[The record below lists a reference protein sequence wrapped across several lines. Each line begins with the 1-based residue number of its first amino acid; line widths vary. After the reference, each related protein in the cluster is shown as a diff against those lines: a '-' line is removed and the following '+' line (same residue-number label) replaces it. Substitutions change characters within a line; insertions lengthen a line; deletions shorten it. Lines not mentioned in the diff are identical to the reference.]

1 MSSKPVTTKSGR
13 LAGKTA
19 FITAAAQGIGRATVE
34 AFAAEG
40 AKVWATD
47 LAADK
52 LTGFTDKDAILTR
65 ALDVTDDAAVMAIAN
80 EVGAIDILFNCA
92 GWVPAGSI
100 LDTGKADWVRAF
112 DINVHSM
119 YRTIRAFLPGML
131 ERGHGVII
139 NMASVV
145 SSLKGVPNRAAYGA
159 SKAAVIG
166 LTKAVAADYVTRGI
180 RCNALCPGTVE
191 TPSLHDRLQA
201 FTDPAAARRDFVA
214 RQPMGR
220 LGKSEEIAALCVYLA
235 SDESGFVTGTT
246 QIIDGGMTI

>member
-1 MSSKPVTTKSGR
+1 MSSIPGR

-19 FITAAAQGIGRATVE
+19 FITAAGQGIGRATAE

-40 AKVWATD
+40 ARVWATD
-47 LAADK
+47 IATDK
-52 LTGFTDKDAILTR
+52 LGGFRHQDAIVSR
-65 ALDVTDDAAVMAIAN
+65 KLDVTDDAAVAAIAK
-80 EVGAIDILFNCA
+80 EVGDIDILFNCA

-100 LDTGKADWVRAF
+100 LETRKADWMRAF

-119 YRTIRAFLPGML
+119 YRTIQAFLPGML
-131 ERGHGVII
+131 ARGHGVII
-139 NMASVV
+139 NTASVV

-166 LTKAVAADYVTRGI
+166 LTKSVAAEYVTKGI

-191 TPSLHDRLQA
+191 TPSLEDRLQA
-201 FTDPAAARRDFVA
+201 YEDPAAARRDFVA

-220 LGKSEEIAALCVYLA
+220 LGTPEEIAALCVYLA
-235 SDESGFVTGTT
+235 SDESAFMTGTT
-246 QIIDGGMTI
+246 QIIDGGMTV

>member
-1 MSSKPVTTKSGR
+1 MNSKPGR

-52 LTGFTDKDAILTR
+52 LAGFSNRDAIFTR
-65 ALDVTDDAAVMAIAN
+65 ALDVTDDAAVAAIAKD
-80 EVGAIDILFNCA
+80 VGDIDILFNCA
-92 GWVPAGSI
+92 GWVPSGSV
-100 LDTGKADWVRAF
+100 LDTGKADWMRAF

-131 ERGHGVII
+131 ARGHGVII

-166 LTKAVAADYVTRGI
+166 LTKAVAADYVTKGI

-201 FTDPAAARRDFVA
+201 FADPAAARRDFVA

-220 LGKSEEIAALCVYLA
+220 LGRPEEIAALCVYLA
-235 SDESGFVTGTT
+235 SDESAFVTGATHL
-246 QIIDGGMTI
+246 IDGGMTI

>member
-1 MSSKPVTTKSGR
+1 MSSKPGR
-13 LAGKTA
+13 LSGKTA
-19 FITAAAQGIGRATVE
+19 FITAAAQGIGRATME

-40 AKVWATD
+40 ARVWATD
-47 LAADK
+47 IAIDK
-52 LTGFTDKDAILTR
+52 LDAFAGRDAILLR
-65 ALDVTDDAAVMAIAN
+65 PLDVTDDAAVAAIA
-80 EVGAIDILFNCA
+80 EEAGTIDILFNCA

-100 LDTGKADWVRAF
+100 LDTGKADWIRAF

-119 YRTIRAFLPGML
+119 YRMIQAFLPGML
-131 ERGHGVII
+131 AQGHGVII

-166 LTKAVAADYVTRGI
+166 LTKAIAADYVTQGI
-180 RCNALCPGTVE
+180 RCNAVCPGTVE

-201 FTDPAAARRDFVA
+201 FADPAAARRDFVA

-220 LGKSEEIAALCVYLA
+220 LGRPEEVAALCVYLA

-246 QIIDGGMTI
+246 QVIDGGMST

>member
-1 MSSKPVTTKSGR
+1 MSSIPGR

-19 FITAAAQGIGRATVE
+19 FITAAGQGIGRATAE

-40 AKVWATD
+40 ARVWATD
-47 LAADK
+47 IATDK
-52 LTGFTDKDAILTR
+52 LGGFRHQDAIVTR
-65 ALDVTDDAAVMAIAN
+65 KLDVTDDAAVAAIAK
-80 EVGAIDILFNCA
+80 EVGDIDILFNCA

-100 LDTGKADWVRAF
+100 LETKKADWMRAF

-119 YRTIRAFLPGML
+119 YRTIQAFLPGML
-131 ERGHGVII
+131 ARGHGVII
-139 NMASVV
+139 NTASVV

-166 LTKAVAADYVTRGI
+166 LTKSVAAEYVTKGI

-191 TPSLHDRLQA
+191 TPSLEDRLQA
-201 FTDPAAARRDFVA
+201 YEDPAAARRDFVA

-220 LGKSEEIAALCVYLA
+220 LGTPEEIAALCVYLA
-235 SDESGFVTGTT
+235 SDESAFVTGTT

>member
-1 MSSKPVTTKSGR
+1 MSTKPGR

-47 LAADK
+47 IATDK
-52 LTGFTDKDAILTR
+52 LTGFSHKDAILTR
-65 ALDVTDDAAVMAIAN
+65 KLDVTDDAAVAAIAK
-80 EVGAIDILFNCA
+80 EVGDIDILFNCA
-92 GWVPAGSI
+92 GWVPAGSV
-100 LDTGKADWVRAF
+100 LDTNKADWMRAF

-119 YRTIRAFLPGML
+119 YRTIQAFLPGML
-131 ERGHGVII
+131 AQGHGVII
-139 NMASVV
+139 NTASVV

-166 LTKAVAADYVTRGI
+166 LTKSVAAEYVTQGI

-191 TPSLHDRLQA
+191 TPSLQDRLQA
-201 FTDPAAARRDFVA
+201 YADPAAARRDFVA

-220 LGKSEEIAALCVYLA
+220 LGTPEEIAALCVYLA
-235 SDESGFVTGTT
+235 SDESAFMTGTT
-246 QIIDGGMTI
+246 QIIDGGMTT

>member
-1 MSSKPVTTKSGR
+1 MSSASGR

-19 FITAAAQGIGRATVE
+19 FITAAAQGIGRATAE

-40 AKVWATD
+40 ARVWATD
-47 LAADK
+47 IATDK
-52 LTGFTDKDAILTR
+52 LTGFHHKDAILAR
-65 ALDVTDDAAVMAIAN
+65 RLDVTDDAAVAAIAK
-80 EVGAIDILFNCA
+80 EVGDIGVLFNCA

-100 LDTGKADWVRAF
+100 LDTGKADWMRAF

-119 YRTIRAFLPGML
+119 YRTIQAFLPGML
-131 ERGHGVII
+131 KQGHGVII
-139 NMASVV
+139 NTASVV

-166 LTKAVAADYVTRGI
+166 LTKSVAAEYVTQGI

-191 TPSLHDRLQA
+191 TPSLQDRLQA
-201 FTDPAAARRDFVA
+201 YADPAAARRDFIA

-220 LGKSEEIAALCVYLA
+220 LGTPEEIAALCVYLA
-235 SDESGFVTGTT
+235 SDESAFVTGTT

>member
-1 MSSKPVTTKSGR
+1 MSSAAGR

-19 FITAAAQGIGRATVE
+19 FITAAGQGIGRATAE

-40 AKVWATD
+40 ARVWATD
-47 LAADK
+47 IATDK
-52 LTGFTDKDAILTR
+52 LGGFRHKDAILTR
-65 ALDVTDDAAVMAIAN
+65 RLDVTDDAAVAAIAKK
-80 EVGAIDILFNCA
+80 VGDIDILFNCA

-100 LDTGKADWVRAF
+100 LDTKKADWMRAF

-119 YRTIRAFLPGML
+119 YRTIQAFLPGML
-131 ERGHGVII
+131 AQGHGVII
-139 NMASVV
+139 NTASVV

-166 LTKAVAADYVTRGI
+166 LTKSVAAEYVTKGI

-201 FTDPAAARRDFVA
+201 YEDPAAARRDFVA

-220 LGKSEEIAALCVYLA
+220 LGTPEEIAALCVYLA
-235 SDESGFVTGTT
+235 SDESAFVTGTT
-246 QIIDGGMTI
+246 QIIDGGMTV

>member
-1 MSSKPVTTKSGR
+1 MSSIPGR

-19 FITAAAQGIGRATVE
+19 FITAAGQGIGRATAE

-40 AKVWATD
+40 ARVWATD
-47 LAADK
+47 IATDK
-52 LTGFTDKDAILTR
+52 LGGFRHQDAIVSR
-65 ALDVTDDAAVMAIAN
+65 KLDVTDDAAVAAIAK
-80 EVGAIDILFNCA
+80 EVGDIDILFNCA

-100 LDTGKADWVRAF
+100 LETRKADWMRAF

-119 YRTIRAFLPGML
+119 YRTIQAFLPGML
-131 ERGHGVII
+131 AQGHGVII
-139 NMASVV
+139 NTASVV

-166 LTKAVAADYVTRGI
+166 LTKSVAAEYVTKGI

-191 TPSLHDRLQA
+191 TPSLEDRLQA
-201 FTDPAAARRDFVA
+201 YEDPAAARRDFVA

-220 LGKSEEIAALCVYLA
+220 LGTPEEIAALCVYLA
-235 SDESGFVTGTT
+235 SDESAFMTGTT
-246 QIIDGGMTI
+246 QIIDGGMTV